1 MILSTKQA
9 VYSLLSLIVKIGDEN
24 RENIRGLI
32 WPNIPVLSLVFLL
45 TMVVVGGRMKRPIF
59 MYKRVLLSDPE
70 IKLLSEILRQNLVEK
85 SELIESNRINVSL
98 ILNTLIRYKSNVLV

>member
-1 MILSTKQA
+1 
-9 VYSLLSLIVKIGDEN
+9 
-24 RENIRGLI
+24 
-32 WPNIPVLSLVFLL
+32 
-45 TMVVVGGRMKRPIF
+45 MKRPIF

-70 IKLLSEILRQNLVEK
+70 IKLLSEILRQNLVGK

>member
-1 MILSTKQA
+1 
-9 VYSLLSLIVKIGDEN
+9 
-24 RENIRGLI
+24 
-32 WPNIPVLSLVFLL
+32 
-45 TMVVVGGRMKRPIF
+45 MVGVCGRMKRPIF

-70 IKLLSEILRQNLVEK
+70 IKLLSEILRQNLVDK

>member
-1 MILSTKQA
+1 VILSTKQA

>member
-1 MILSTKQA
+1 
-9 VYSLLSLIVKIGDEN
+9 
-24 RENIRGLI
+24 
-32 WPNIPVLSLVFLL
+32 
-45 TMVVVGGRMKRPIF
+45 MVGVCGRMKRAIF

-70 IKLLSEILRQNLVEK
+70 IKLLSEILRQNLVDK

>member
-1 MILSTKQA
+1 
-9 VYSLLSLIVKIGDEN
+9 
-24 RENIRGLI
+24 
-32 WPNIPVLSLVFLL
+32 
-45 TMVVVGGRMKRPIF
+45 MVGVEGRMKRPIF

-70 IKLLSEILRQNLVEK
+70 IKLLSEILRQNLVGK

>member
-1 MILSTKQA
+1 MKIGVIYWLITLLDS
-9 VYSLLSLIVKIGDEN
+9 VVFSLLC
-24 RENIRGLI
+24 
-32 WPNIPVLSLVFLL
+32 LL
-45 TMVVVGGRMKRPIF
+45 TMVGVGGRMKRPIF

-70 IKLLSEILRQNLVEK
+70 IKLLSDILRQNLVGK

>member
-1 MILSTKQA
+1 MLIGLFLIILLIILS
-9 VYSLLSLIVKIGDEN
+9 
-24 RENIRGLI
+24 
-32 WPNIPVLSLVFLL
+32 FLFSIL
-45 TMVVVGGRMKRPIF
+45 AIDNVGSGGRMKRPIF